1 MSLLF
6 PTSPNVGDTYR
17 ADNGVVYT
25 WTGDRWSAAQTVQNL
40 GQTIPVA
47 YGSQIVNNGY
57 SLNVDT
63 GGTVT
68 LPIST
73 QSAIKIESG
82 DITLRAGFHT
92 WIADSLQPGVYS
104 KAVALDSQGNTIIIG
119 VDDQGNQPGYMIKL
133 NTRGNVIWRQD
144 IAANIATSSTAWWE
158 GYGLCVD
165 NSDNIYSTINYQYG
179 TNLDNSPNRE
189 IELIK
194 FDTNGNIIW
203 NTSFG
208 FYGTDLG
215 FSLAYDGST
224 GIVLAGQTQALDTSS
239 YDIFVAKFD
248 QSSGTATWQTI
259 VGNIG
264 SAENEYGMAVNT
276 STGKILVVGS
286 SDTVM
291 NGSNTSSAMIVVQL
305 DGVTGTVDWQN
316 SYASSLTNYSYA
328 TDAAA
333 EPGGGWY
340 VYGVHNVAN
349 YNAAVSTMRLDSSG
363 NIVWSYYYDEGC
375 NNISAAIDTDEQGNL
390 YVNYFTFTEI
400 NNNYYFGIGFGKYT
414 PDGTFIWQ
422 RYLTN
427 TSTSVLSVGDLW
439 FSSPDTWTDR
449 LGQTLAVR
457 NGRLAMTGVTFD
469 NYSGNNPKAFVLNTE
484 VNGELIDTGN
494 YRTLTSNFIPTPD
507 TYIVTASNY
516 TVTNVTG
523 GNGPLYDGTD
533 NSIVTTSTTITLN
546 TYTDYTTW
554 KFEHSGGLEFP
565 DKTVQTTA
573 YPGQN
578 RVWRSPSPSEW
589 SITEWDS
596 GGVFNYDGTTPI
608 IWFDPRNCPATTDTY
623 LFRGA
628 IISYHAYI
636 LGSGTWIGT
645 IHLACD
651 YPTVNWSA
659 THAENANINGV
670 NVNEPTYQFWVTD
683 ANYPYALTFGNTVAA
698 QTATT
703 YIQWTAKMF
712 YGNDYN
718 Y

>member
-92 WIADSLQPGVYS
+92 WIADSLQTGVYS

-133 NTRGNVIWRQD
+133 GTRGNVIWRQD

-546 TYTDYTTW
+546 TYTD
-554 KFEHSGGLEFP
+554 
-565 DKTVQTTA
+565 
-573 YPGQN
+573 
-578 RVWRSPSPSEW
+578 
-589 SITEWDS
+589 
-596 GGVFNYDGTTPI
+596 
-608 IWFDPRNCPATTDTY
+608 
-623 LFRGA
+623 
-628 IISYHAYI
+628 
-636 LGSGTWIGT
+636 
-645 IHLACD
+645 
-651 YPTVNWSA
+651 
-659 THAENANINGV
+659 
-670 NVNEPTYQFWVTD
+670 
-683 ANYPYALTFGNTVAA
+683 
-698 QTATT
+698 
-703 YIQWTAKMF
+703 
-712 YGNDYN
+712 
-718 Y
+718 